1 MRETI
6 LAIQIMNNETLIS
19 ERVLHRKATFREIL
33 SVSLSVLIVL
43 VFSHRNKIL
52 KSTSD
57 HTGISSRDFLC
68 WEICLSSQ

>member
-19 ERVLHRKATFREIL
+19 ERVLHRKATFREI
-33 SVSLSVLIVL
+33 SWVWAFQSLVL
-43 VFSHRNKIL
+43 VFSLRNKIL